1 MNNSLEM
8 IVLENYSSLNRK
20 MVNIMLPTVASQNR
34 PFHRITETV
43 LHFTPNW
50 FAASMGTGILSVALG
65 QFHDLPLVYTAGE
78 VLFTLNILLFGT
90 FLSLYAAKWAF
101 HPKIARRL
109 FDHPVLSMFLGTIPM
124 ALATLINGLMI
135 YGPAQIGDAQTAE
148 LAFALWVADAV
159 LAVLVGLAVPFFMFT
174 RQVHAMQDM
183 SAVWLLPIVAAEV
196 TAASAGLLIP
206 HMTDAAVKLDLL
218 IAALV
223 LWACSV
229 PLALSILVILFLRMV
244 LHKLPPAAMAAT
256 SWLALGPIGTGALGL
271 ALVAIHGPATLEA
284 NGLAVYAPAIG
295 GAALLGALL
304 LWGYGIWWL
313 LAAMLITLRQM
324 RQELPF
330 NLGWWAYT
338 FPLGVFALAT
348 LKIGV
353 LVPVAIFSV
362 AGMAMI
368 GTLALVWS
376 VVSVRTLTGVIFGQL
391 FNDPCVSAA

>member
-1 MNNSLEM
+1 MLQ
-8 IVLENYSSLNRK
+8 
-20 MVNIMLPTVASQNR
+20 NIATPTR
-34 PFHRITETV
+34 PFHRLTEMV

-50 FAASMGTGILSVALG
+50 FATSMGTGILSVALG
-65 QFHDLPLVYTAGE
+65 QFHDLPLIFTAGE
-78 VLFTLNILLFGT
+78 LLFTVNIVLFATLVC
-90 FLSLYAAKWAF
+90 LYAAKWVF
-101 HPKIARRL
+101 HPRIALSL

-124 ALATLINGLMI
+124 ALATLINGLLI
-135 YGPAQIGDAQTAE
+135 YGPAQIGEMQTAE
-148 LAFALWVADAV
+148 IALTLWMVDAV

-174 RQVHAMQDM
+174 RQVHAMSEM

-196 TAASAGLLIP
+196 AAASAGLLIP
-206 HMTDAAVKLDLL
+206 HMADAAVKLDLL
-218 IAALV
+218 MAALV

-271 ALVAIHGPATLEA
+271 ALVAVNGPAALAA

-304 LWGYGIWWL
+304 LWGYGAWWL
-313 LAAMLITLRQM
+313 MAALLITLRQM
-324 RQELPF
+324 RRGLPF

-348 LKIGV
+348 MKIGT
-353 LVPVAIFSV
+353 LVPVALFHE
-362 AGMAMI
+362 AGVIMI
-368 GTLALVWS
+368 ITLTLVWC
-376 VVSVRTLTGVIFGQL
+376 VVCVRTLTGVIFGQL
-391 FNDPCVSAA
+391 FNDPCVSAVRDLGSARAARETPMCDRT